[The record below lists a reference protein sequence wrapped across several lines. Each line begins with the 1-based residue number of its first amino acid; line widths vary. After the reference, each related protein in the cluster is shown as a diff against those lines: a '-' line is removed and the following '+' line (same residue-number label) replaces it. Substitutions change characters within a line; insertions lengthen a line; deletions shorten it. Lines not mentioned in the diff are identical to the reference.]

1 MKVENVKAG
10 LEKLLP
16 VLETWKATNISKDFQ
31 KLVELMDGYEDM
43 TIDAFCKKAREGL
56 EGQKKSSGGGAAVL
70 RQAVVD
76 EHVHALQQANK
87 NDGLFHDAI
96 STLNGDKQV
105 RMKELKLIA
114 ENYMGL
120 TPLAKKKPELLEEM
134 KTIRAQNFR
143 TDHKLNILSK
153 W

>member
-56 EGQKKSSGGGAAVL
+56 EGRKKPSNGAAAL
-70 RQAVVD
+70 RQSVVD
-76 EHVHALQQANK
+76 SHVLALQQANEDDSSF
-87 NDGLFHDAI
+87 NNAI
-96 STLNGDKQV
+96 LALNNDKQA
-105 RMKELKLIA
+105 RLKEIKVIA
-114 ENYMGL
+114 ETYMGL
-120 TPLAKKKPELLEEM
+120 TPLAKKKPDLLEEM